1 MATGAIPL
9 AEPPHWAV
17 GNTVEVLTA
26 ALLDGGP
33 ADAAGACRMLDQ
45 LRIGMYASAAA
56 VWVVTDGRARRAAL
70 LVDNPART
78 ATTAEI
84 PVGIITSL
92 IGVPVFAVLLRR
104 MQSRGGWKS
113 D

>member
-1 MATGAIPL
+1 M
-9 AEPPHWAV
+9 
-17 GNTVEVLTA
+17 
-26 ALLDGGP
+26 
-33 ADAAGACRMLDQ
+33 
-45 LRIGMYASAAA
+45 
-56 VWVVTDGRARRAAL
+56 L
-70 LVDNPART
+70 LVDNLART